1 MILITEREVQVLRE
15 AICLEVTLLK
25 TGAALEDPAFRKL
38 FMRADA
44 GEYPAEG
51 VVLLD
56 NVWQQRKRRRG
67 FEDFA
72 PVDHEADCLLADGNH
87 RRQAVT
93 SFFGGSEGSSWA

>member
-38 FMRADA
+38 FVRVDA
-44 GEYPAEG
+44 GEYPAKD

-56 NVWQQRKRRRG
+56 NVWATAKTTTRLRG
-67 FEDFA
+67 FRA
-72 PVDHEADCLLADGNH
+72 C
-87 RRQAVT
+87 R
-93 SFFGGSEGSSWA
+93 S